1 MSLSL
6 TTARSG
12 VRQGKA
18 RQGKGKCN
26 NGKEINLLH
35 HSEGEG
41 MGMRVALFEMIFF
54 FFIHLDDFP
63 SMLPDSSN
71 CNYDFKKCDQAVT
84 TAVCSAVCAY

>member
-1 MSLSL
+1 
-6 TTARSG
+6 
-12 VRQGKA
+12 
-18 RQGKGKCN
+18 
-26 NGKEINLLH
+26 
-35 HSEGEG
+35 